1 MNRQTTN
8 RVLMVRPVRFAFN
21 EETAANNAFQQ
32 KSRSEAEARCV
43 QQQAVAEFDAYV
55 ALLRQN
61 GVMVDVLQDTP
72 EPFTTTAS
80 LRMWPTATRCRQTVK
95 NPCSCSIPCLRPI
108 AAASGANS

>member
-43 QQQAVAEFDAYV
+43 QQQAVAEFDAFV

-61 GVMVDVLQDTP
+61 GVMVDVLQDMP
-72 EPFTTTAS
+72 EPFTPMITLTMSRLLCPYVVVGRADLFLVTVYHHSVATSTA
-80 LRMWPTATRCRQTVK
+80 
-95 NPCSCSIPCLRPI
+95 
-108 AAASGANS
+108 